1 MVVDCRCGRAMGQG
15 KWRLVGVRGKVE
27 VGWCEGEVEVGWCE
41 GEAGLIGVR
50 GKERYWCV

>member
-1 MVVDCRCGRAMGQG
+1 M
-15 KWRLVGVRGKVE
+15 RGKVE